1 MALAKI
7 VGFEVTPRMPW
18 STSRCRSP
26 PRRYARFRLSSHGL
40 CPCSSYSCCSLVLA
54 MSKVPSR
61 LKPSSVLFFFELVQ
75 QLAGAGGHVV
85 GREAHLLV
93 HLEVRRRRTP
103 MVERQH
109 VVGPP
114 SPAERHTGLDGQGGD
129 VRGQHLLLVVV
140 ILFLE
145 QLPGGHGPHARED
158 AVSRQHVGG
167 THTEVHLAAGAYEH
181 E

>member
-18 STSRCRSP
+18 STRRCRSP

-61 LKPSSVLFFFELVQ
+61 MKRSSVLFFFELVQ
-75 QLAGAGGHVV
+75 QLASASRHVV

-93 HLEVRRRRTP
+93 HLEVRRRRAP
-103 MVERQH
+103 VIQRQH
-109 VVGPP
+109 IVGPP
-114 SPAERHTGLDGQGGD
+114 APAERNTGFDGQRWD
-129 VRGQHLLLVVV
+129 VRGQHLLLV
-140 ILFLE
+140 
-145 QLPGGHGPHARED
+145 
-158 AVSRQHVGG
+158 
-167 THTEVHLAAGAYEH
+167 
-181 E
+181 

>member
-40 CPCSSYSCCSLVLA
+40 CPCSSYICCSLVLA

-75 QLAGAGGHVV
+75 QLAGAGGDVV
-85 GREAHLLV
+85 GREAELLEHLL
-93 HLEVRRRRTP
+93 VRRRRTP
-103 MVERQH
+103 VVQRQH

-114 SPAERHTGLDGQGGD
+114 APSERHPRLDGQRGD
-129 VRGQHLLLVVV
+129 VRRQHILLVVV
-140 ILFLE
+140 VLLLE
-145 QLPGGHGPHARED
+145 QLPRRH
-158 AVSRQHVGG
+158 
-167 THTEVHLAAGAYEH
+167 
-181 E
+181 

>member
-18 STSRCRSP
+18 STRRCRSP

-40 CPCSSYSCCSLVLA
+40 CPCSSYICCSLVLA

-85 GREAHLLV
+85 GGKPHLLV
-93 HLEVRRRRTP
+93 HLEVRSRGAP
-103 MVERQH
+103 VVQRQH
-109 VVGPP
+109 VIGPAAP
-114 SPAERHTGLDGQGGD
+114 TERTPRLDGQGGD

-140 ILFLE
+140 IL
-145 QLPGGHGPHARED
+145 
-158 AVSRQHVGG
+158 
-167 THTEVHLAAGAYEH
+167 
-181 E
+181 